1 MKIKTSIS
9 LFLLFLFTA
18 FLLSGCASQSK
29 EILKEDY
36 KAMSND
42 NLLVYFYR
50 LNDEIEKQEKQTGPS
65 FGIGIGGFGRHT
77 GGGVGVE
84 TGGTAYT
91 AEDLRQR
98 RIEVRMEMKK
108 RNINP

>member
-1 MKIKTSIS
+1 MKFRTTIS
-9 LFLLFLFTA
+9 FFLLCLFSI
-18 FLLSGCASQSK
+18 FIIGGCATQSK

-36 KAMSND
+36 KSMSND
-42 NLLVYFYR
+42 KLLEYFYR

-65 FGIGIGGFGRHT
+65 FGIGIGGFGRHA

-84 TGGTAYT
+84 TGGTPYT